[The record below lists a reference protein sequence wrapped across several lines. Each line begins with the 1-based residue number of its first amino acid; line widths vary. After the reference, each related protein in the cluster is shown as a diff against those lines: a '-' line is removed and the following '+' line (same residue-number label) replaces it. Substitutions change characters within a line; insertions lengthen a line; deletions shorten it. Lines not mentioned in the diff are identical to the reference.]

1 MQVDPEEW
9 GTLSRLLD
17 EALDVSFEA
26 RERWLETL
34 PPAHANYR
42 EKLRALLRHDVGT
55 ETRDFRDIFP
65 NLLAPQEG
73 PTFPPVT
80 PGTMV
85 GPYVVEAEIG
95 RGGMGVVWRARRSDG
110 GIKRHVAL
118 KLPHACV
125 YGHDPIERFESER
138 DILAELAHPNI
149 AQLYDAGFASTGQP
163 YLALEYVAGVPL
175 TEYCDQHQLDVQQ
188 RLRLF
193 QQVLRAVQY
202 AHGRLVIHRDLKP
215 TNVMVGPDGRA
226 MLLDFGIAKL
236 VASDSA
242 ENKARRAPVAALTP
256 NYASPEQIMGQP
268 MTIASDIY
276 SLGVLLFELL
286 AGQRPYLLTQNVR
299 GELEEAILNLEPL
312 RPSQLIPNEAAARAR
327 SATTV
332 KALQRTL
339 RGDLDAIV
347 LHALKKAPAERYP
360 TADALLHDIEQYLR
374 AAPVSVRADSG
385 LYRVGK
391 LIRRYKLPVAVGGVA
406 VGALLATAAIALW
419 QARAAEAQRD
429 RALALSSRNEA
440 VAEFLNVLIAEA
452 GGAGKPVSVGD
463 MLAHSETLMN
473 AEFRDRPEH
482 RAAVLGMLGSYY
494 HTSGRDSRAE
504 PLLREALNLTKA
516 SPDGDLYRQLT
527 CAHALSMAG
536 LGKLSQAA
544 AILQGAVD
552 DPQISTEQTA
562 VCLEYL
568 AYIAQDEGNADD
580 ALKYGQ
586 AALDKLHELAHPS
599 PQQEAV
605 FLGSM
610 GYAEHLRGRN
620 TAAENF
626 YALSLAKF
634 AKGGREAGPE
644 AISVRNNWAI
654 VSDGAGNPKRALAL
668 YDETLRLV
676 AQSDAI
682 GTPPPYL
689 IFNRAHALEGIGR
702 FEDAYR
708 GYQQCR
714 SLAPNEGTPTLRAY
728 CLVGVASIELQHNDL
743 AAAERYVAEAAAAV
757 ATSAAPNSPWDI
769 AVKTTRARI
778 AMKNGQ
784 YAEARTLLDAAIE
797 QGKDG
802 YLAATS
808 VLVRAE
814 LNLHESRLAVAE
826 ADARRALTFAQ
837 TTQGDLPFSSRTG
850 AAWLMLGRALAKQQ
864 RAADAQGAFQAAI
877 TNLSNTVD
885 AAHPMLLMAREM
897 ASGATPAR
905 VASR

>member
-1 MQVDPEEW
+1 VQVDPEEW
-9 GTLSRLLD
+9 ATLSRLLD

-26 RERWLETL
+26 RERWLEML

-42 EKLRALLRHDVGT
+42 ERLRALLRHDVGT
-55 ETRDFRDIFP
+55 ETRDFRDVFP
-65 NLLAPQEG
+65 NLMAPQEG

-85 GPYVVEAEIG
+85 GPYIVEAEIG

-118 KLPHACV
+118 KLPHACM

-138 DILAELAHPNI
+138 DILSELAHPNI
-149 AQLYDAGFASTGQP
+149 ARLYDAGFASTGQP

-175 TEYCDQHQLDVQQ
+175 TEYCDQHQLDVER
-188 RLRLF
+188 RLWLF

-202 AHGRLVIHRDLKP
+202 AHAHLVIHRDLKP
-215 TNVMVGPDGRA
+215 TNVIVGPDGRA

-236 VASDSA
+236 VASDA
-242 ENKARRAPVAALTP
+242 GEGKGRRAAVAALTP

-286 AGQRPYLLTQNVR
+286 AGQRPYFLTQNVR
-299 GELEEAILNLEPL
+299 GELEEAILNVEPL
-312 RPSQLIPNEAAARAR
+312 RPSQAIPNEAAAHAR
-327 SATTV
+327 SAATV
-332 KALQRTL
+332 QALRRTL

-360 TADALLHDIEQYLR
+360 TADALLHDVEKYLR
-374 AAPVSVRADSG
+374 GAPVSVRADSG

-391 LIRRYKLPVAVGGVA
+391 LIRRNKLPVAIGAVA
-406 VGALLATAAIALW
+406 VSALLMTAAIALW
-419 QARAAEAQRD
+419 QARAAEAERD

-452 GGAGKPVSVGD
+452 GGAEKPVSVGE
-463 MLAHSETLMN
+463 MLEHSEALMKT
-473 AEFRDRPEH
+473 EFRDRPAH

-494 HTSGRDSRAE
+494 HTNGKDSRAE
-504 PLLREALNLTKA
+504 PLLREALHLTNN
-516 SPDGDLYRQLT
+516 SRDGDLHRQLT
-527 CAHALSMAG
+527 CAHALSIAG
-536 LGKLSQAA
+536 LGDLRRAA
-544 AILQGAVD
+544 DMLKGVVD
-552 DPQISTEQTA
+552 DPRTSAEQTP

-580 ALKYGQ
+580 AFKYGQ
-586 AALDKLHELAHPS
+586 AALEKLHELPHPS

-620 TAAENF
+620 TAAEHF

-668 YDETLRLV
+668 YDATLRLV
-676 AQSDAI
+676 ARNDAR

-702 FEDAYR
+702 FADASR

-714 SLAPNEGTPTLRAY
+714 AIPPNDGTPTLRAY
-728 CLVGVASIELQHNDL
+728 CLLGLASIELQSDDL
-743 AAAERYVAEAAAAV
+743 AAAERYAAEAAAIR
-757 ATSAAPNSPWDI
+757 SAAQNSPWDI
-769 AVKTTRARI
+769 ALQTVRARI
-778 AMKNGQ
+778 AMKKGH
-784 YAEARTLLDAAIE
+784 YAEARNLLDAAID
-797 QGKDG
+797 QGKDN
-802 YLAATS
+802 YLAAAS

-814 LNLHESRLAVAE
+814 LNLRESRLDAAE

-837 TTQGDLPFSSRTG
+837 STQGDLPFSSRTG
-850 AAWLMLGRALAKQQ
+850 TAWLMLGRVMAKRE
-864 RAADAQGAFQAAI
+864 RAADAISAFQAAI

-885 AAHPMLLMAREM
+885 AAHPMLLMARDM
-897 ASGATPAR
+897 VSGDPASR